1 MWVNRLRAKLLLI
14 VAGFILPSGVSSAA
28 SGPRVEHL
36 GRNLYAYVSD
46 NDHSANSTFLIGQH
60 GILVVDTGLD
70 AVEGRKLLGEIRKLS
85 SQPIQF
91 IVNTH
96 YHPDHQGANA
106 VVGPEAIVISSPFT
120 RERTL
125 QIMAKMR
132 EENAKSG
139 AGAPTAPK
147 FAFRAATEAFV
158 QRLTIYL
165 DDDAV
170 EIVAPGPGHTMGDV
184 YVFFPNQRSVAAGD
198 LYMTRSSP
206 AMDQGS
212 AANWIRTLDAIL
224 ALPADHF
231 VPGHFEVGTRDTF
244 TRFRDYLADLY
255 AQVDRLHRAGDSVE
269 QVRQQIDMKKYAD
282 FRQYP
287 QFEATFADNA
297 ESIYHQLE
305 PPR

>member
-1 MWVNRLRAKLLLI
+1 MVCHAKHLLPML
-14 VAGFILPSGVSSAA
+14 GILFGAHVSDMLAA
-28 SGPRVEHL
+28 PRVEQL

-60 GILVVDTGLD
+60 GILVVDTGLN
-70 AVEGRKLLGEIRKLS
+70 AVEGQKLLNEIRKISTL
-85 SQPIQF
+85 PVKF

-96 YHPDHQGANA
+96 YHPDHQRGNT
-106 VVGPEAIVISSPFT
+106 VVGPDAIVISSPFT

-125 QIMAKMR
+125 QLIAQLQGMETKG
-132 EENAKSG
+132 NATDP
-139 AGAPTAPK
+139 AALRPT
-147 FAFRAATEAFV
+147 FRAASQTLAQE
-158 QRLTIYL
+158 LTIYL
-165 DDDAV
+165 DSEPV
-170 EIVAPGPGHTMGDV
+170 EIIAPGPGHTMGDV

-212 AANWIRTLDAIL
+212 VANWIRTLDAIL

-231 VPGHFEVGTRDTF
+231 VPGHFEVGTREVF

-255 AQVDRLHRAGDSVE
+255 AQVEHLYRSGATVA
-269 QVRQQIDMKKYAD
+269 QVRLQIDMQKYAD

-287 QFEATFADNA
+287 QFHATFADNA
-297 ESIYHQLE
+297 ESIYHQLHD
-305 PPR
+305 PQ